1 MPRGIPAKTKA
12 ERIERLLRLKWSRKR
27 IVEAC
32 DCSEVYVYMIKRRM
46 EQDALAAKLMK
57 AG

>member
-12 ERIERLLRLKWSRKR
+12 ERIARLIRKRWSRQR
-27 IVEAC
+27 IIETVGCHEI
-32 DCSEVYVYMIKRRM
+32 YYYQIRRKVR
-46 EQDALAAKLMK
+46 QDELAAKLMK